1 MATNIPQT
9 RQVSTPQLL
18 INGYPVAYVPNSLK
32 WRIPGDFK
40 VRAMTTGGA
49 GTKAVAGL
57 DATDLL
63 GKVDFE
69 LPATAANDSYVRQ
82 LKADMFNGLGCTVQI
97 ANPQSSL
104 TIAYQVMFFS
114 KSVDFHAKSDGNIGP
129 LELEG
134 QYVQ

>member
-40 VRAMTTGGA
+40 VRAMTTGGS

-63 GKVDFE
+63 GKIDFE
-69 LPATAANDSYVRQ
+69 LPATKANDDLISNMKQ
-82 LKADMFNGLGCTVQI
+82 QMFSGLGCTVQI
-97 ANPQSSL
+97 ADPASGL
-104 TIAYQVMFFS
+104 VRAYQDMYIN
-114 KSVDFHAKSDGNIGP
+114 KSTDFHAKADGNIQI
-129 LELEG
+129 EMEG
-134 QYVQ
+134 QYVA